1 MLNDGKNHVDV
12 GVADVRHKP
21 EPGRTTSVFGRAR
34 VLVPCAAMAGL
45 LSGCKLLGFGVAA
58 TVGVVAVAGYAV
70 YKTGDAVVTGVG
82 KAGKA
87 TASVVFFNG
96 DFKTQY
102 SGNVQT
108 VWAASRLAFLKAG
121 LREVQGSFDAL
132 SGGLTANTREGT
144 EIRLKLKN
152 IDPQT
157 TEASIRVGV
166 TGDLKTSEALHGLIL
181 QELPASAQPQ
191 AMPAPAKEVKP

>member
-1 MLNDGKNHVDV
+1 M
-12 GVADVRHKP
+12 
-21 EPGRTTSVFGRAR
+21 
-34 VLVPCAAMAGL
+34 LVPCAAMAGL

-96 DFKTQY
+96 DFKTRY
-102 SGNVQT
+102 PGSVQT
-108 VWAASRLAFLKAG
+108 VWTASRQAFLRAG
-121 LREVQGSFDAL
+121 LGEVRGSFDAL
-132 SGGLTANTREGT
+132 SGGLAAKTREGT
-144 EIRLKLKN
+144 EIRLELKSL
-152 IDPQT
+152 DPQT
-157 TEASIRVGV
+157 TEASIRIGV
-166 TGDLKTSEALHGLIL
+166 MGDLKTSEAIHGLIL
-181 QELPASAQPQ
+181 QELPASSRPQ